1 MCLSRDEYIAKTDMN
16 DGNIRYTSLPT
27 SRGKTRG
34 IRRSSVKLL
43 WHVFPPFFFISLILK
58 KHVGLCNKKN
68 KYDYL
73 FIELG

>member
-1 MCLSRDEYIAKTDMN
+1 MLFKLINGYHIPNMCLSRDEYIAKTDMN

-43 WHVFPPFFFISLILK
+43 
-58 KHVGLCNKKN
+58 
-68 KYDYL
+68 
-73 FIELG
+73 